1 MKSTT
6 NAILIKDF
14 NENDNYLKDQNKF
27 GKAITY
33 MFLSSEIIS
42 TSPYPETI
50 HPIHK
55 LIAPQREMAFFAHI
69 LLHGLA
75 KSSYYKELTDEIHC

>member
-1 MKSTT
+1 MIIIKRSKQ
-6 NAILIKDF
+6 ILANQSHIC
-14 NENDNYLKDQNKF
+14 
-27 GKAITY
+27 
-33 MFLSSEIIS
+33 FLSSEIIS

-50 HPIHK
+50 HPIHQ

-69 LLHGLA
+69 LLHDLA